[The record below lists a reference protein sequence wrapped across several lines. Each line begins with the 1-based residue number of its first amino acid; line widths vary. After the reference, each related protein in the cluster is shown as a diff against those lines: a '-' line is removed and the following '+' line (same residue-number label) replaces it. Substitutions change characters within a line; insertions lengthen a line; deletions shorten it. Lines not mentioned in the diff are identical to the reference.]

1 MKIKNKN
8 ITTVAGTEMFLHQKY
23 IFLFFSFLST
33 KKLEMVV
40 LQLRATYLIKI
51 WWGSIYQASSH
62 IYTHTD
68 EKLALFLGRELARL
82 GKRVQKTISI
92 REILQK

>member
-1 MKIKNKN
+1 
-8 ITTVAGTEMFLHQKY
+8 
-23 IFLFFSFLST
+23 
-33 KKLEMVV
+33 MVV